1 MEGFRMKKVLVIIAV
16 CLLWV
21 SHAFAVEIDGPQFVS
36 IEITNNTNDVLQ
48 SLVPVTTIYPGRDKI
63 MGYSIMQTEYTA
75 NTENY
80 LGIYDSAVTNL
91 TDLEVIDEAETSG
104 AYSANVWFPYEREI
118 SKGIT
123 VRQGANTIVT
133 IHFVRG

>member
-1 MEGFRMKKVLVIIAV
+1 MKKVLVIISV
-16 CLLWV
+16 CLLLA
-21 SHAFAVEIDGPQFVS
+21 SHVFAVEIDGPQFVS
-36 IEITNNTNDVLQ
+36 IEITNTTDAVLQ

-63 MGYSIMQTEYTA
+63 MGYSIMQTEDTI

-91 TDLEVIDEAETSG
+91 TGLEVIDEAETSG
-104 AYSANVWFPYEREI
+104 AYSANVWFPYGREI

-123 VRQGANTIVT
+123 VRQGANIIVT
-133 IHFVRG
+133 LHIVRG